1 MKRCVKYS
9 LYAAILLMFTVFLS
23 GCHAMYPIHFEFD
36 GNYMAD
42 KTIDILIPIDEN
54 DENYR
59 ESTIR
64 YFDILVKYGQ
74 LHSKY
79 NDETVTEELK
89 QTEIER
95 YNENGYRSMLCHF
108 PTQDF
113 SRSSIDDN
121 KIRMSIYLDSK
132 NEYIRLCDKYKSFR
146 LAVIGSRGEILS
158 ISEEIPFKSSKEY
171 YLDNN
176 VAYDPVKNAISPE
189 YQRHGKFR
197 FWLLI
202 IEIIMYAMPVMAIEL
217 LVVVIIFKKAKYLEF
232 PYSIIE
238 SAVMTLPL
246 TAFLAVRYD
255 DAIKSTLTLNAAFDR
270 FFDLSDTSVW
280 VVLYAFI
287 PYISFLAITILT
299 CIRKAIKSED
309 NTEAGNENIY

>member
-9 LYAAILLMFTVFLS
+9 LYTAILLLFTVFLS
-23 GCHAMYPIHFEFD
+23 GCHAMYPINFEFD
-36 GNYMAD
+36 GNYMTD

-64 YFDILVKYGQ
+64 YYDILVKYGQ
-74 LHSKY
+74 LQSRY

-89 QTEIER
+89 QIEIER

-108 PTQDF
+108 PTEDF
-113 SRSSIDDN
+113 SRSSIEDN
-121 KIRMSIYLDSK
+121 KIKMSIYLNSK
-132 NEYIRLCDKYKSFR
+132 DKYMRLCDKYKTFR

-171 YLDNN
+171 YLDND
-176 VAYDPVKNAISPE
+176 VVYDPVNNVISPV
-189 YQRHGKFR
+189 YLRHGKFR
-197 FWLLI
+197 FWLFI
-202 IEIIMYAMPVMAIEL
+202 IEIIMCMIPVWSIEL
-217 LVVVIIFKKAKYLEF
+217 LVTVIIFKQAKYLNF

-255 DAIKSTLTLNAAFDR
+255 DAVKSTLTQEAAFAR

-280 VVLYAFI
+280 SVVYVFI

-299 CIRKAIKSED
+299 CIRKTMESKD
-309 NTEAGNENIY
+309 NIEVEN